1 MQRVV
6 LKIII
11 ILCLPLLVQAEFAV
25 KSLQELRNQRVVR
38 QTYEESCGASS
49 IATLINLIDNQ
60 KLTELDLLKTMSE
73 KELYTDMVSFADLE
87 EAVKKKGFQT
97 NSFRIDRQSLDKILN
112 IPLFVKIEDDPRFP
126 HFVVIINHKGSFLQ
140 VFDPSYG
147 KYISS
152 KREFYSVWDKNS
164 KGGYALVVLPKK
176 ELGEFKLNL
185 PKALDF
191 EKRVFGRF

>member
-1 MQRVV
+1 MQRI
-6 LKIII
+6 LRIIS
-11 ILCLPLLVQAEFAV
+11 ILCLPLLLQAEFVV

-49 IATLINLIDNQ
+49 VATLINLIDNQ
-60 KLTELDLLKTMSE
+60 KLSELDLLQTMSE

-87 EAVKKKGFQT
+87 EAVKKKGFET
-97 NSFRIDRQSLDKILN
+97 NSFRIDRQNLDKLLN
-112 IPLFVKIEDDPRFP
+112 IPLLVKIEDDPRFP
-126 HFVVIINHKGSFLQ
+126 HFVVIINHKGSFIQ

-147 KYISS
+147 EYISS
-152 KREFYSVWDKNS
+152 KREFYSVWYKNN

-176 ELGEFKLNL
+176 ELADFKLNL

-191 EKRVFGRF
+191 EKRVFGKF